1 MVNCPHCGTANQDG
15 SEFCREC
22 GQPLSTRNPL
32 LSQDT
37 SGDIPEEMPV
47 WLEELLIAQGLSK
60 PEPEKPEPRPAGRRD
75 ESLLEREP
83 EEPAAVTEAESE
95 DWLATLRS
103 RGDEP
108 PSEEVAP
115 LPTDEGDFDWLR
127 SLRESDSEVESREGP
142 SEDVGLRA
150 EPPEWLRDLG
160 GPGEEAMPTP
170 PAGTGAP
177 PAGTDAPSLEMPEA
191 GDEELPEWLRDL
203 GGPGEEAMPTPPA
216 GTGAPPVGT
225 GAPPAGTGAPPAGT
239 VAPSLEMP
247 EAKDEELPEWLR
259 DLGGPGEEA
268 TPAPPAG
275 TVAPPAG
282 TGAPPVGTG
291 APSLEMP
298 EAEDEG
304 LPEWL
309 RDLGGPGEE
318 ATPAPPAGTVAPPAG
333 TDAPSLEMPEAKDEG
348 LPEWLRDL
356 GGPGEE
362 ATPAPPAEVPDAP
375 VAGLP
380 VEGTGEAEEEKGPGV
395 EMPQWL
401 QEVQREEP
409 VLAEEE
415 GLPPD
420 WLAQPTTSD
429 ASVETDESPIPEWLK
444 GPSSS
449 PSDVIVEEK
458 ESAPPDWLQEVS
470 AALPRE
476 AGAEE
481 QPSAE
486 VPSWLQELRPSAETP
501 GPAVE
506 EEMLPPEGEGRGEDL
521 ELPSREA
528 PVEETEKPKG
538 EPEEGGEGLAA
549 ADIPD
554 WLLSLRPGK
563 EGEEPPG
570 EPELMELSGPL
581 AGIRGV
587 LPVEPLISFP
597 HLTRPE
603 KVPIK
608 VPSVSGDLLAEVVAQ
623 PPVQAAP
630 VPRRKDERIVAGV
643 QRVLIYLLVLAAVVV
658 PLLMGPIY
666 GPLDAADLRGGA
678 ETFYPLLDGQGAVAL
693 PADSVVVV
701 AFDYKPA
708 MAAELSLQ
716 ARAILDHLMRRGV
729 RIMAISLYPEGAAL
743 ASEIVDEVAAAH
755 GYIYGENYIHL
766 GYLPDQPA
774 SVRYFLNAGPAGN
787 GWKDYREGQP
797 ISQYPIAQGVGNLSA
812 VKLVIELAGNE
823 RTLQTWVE
831 QMSARTKVPLAAGV
845 SAATL
850 PYAQPYLDSGQLRA
864 LLVGLPGAVEY
875 EARIGRA
882 GDATNSLGSQVAAQ
896 ASIVLLI
903 LLGNLVH
910 LVSRGGKK

>member
-22 GQPLSTRNPL
+22 GQPLSTQNPL
-32 LSQDT
+32 LSQDG
-37 SGDIPEEMPV
+37 SGDISEEMPA
-47 WLEELLIAQGLSK
+47 WLEELLVAQGLK
-60 PEPEKPEPRPAGRRD
+60 PEAEEPEPRPAGWPD
-75 ESLLEREP
+75 ASLLEGEP
-83 EEPAAVTEAESE
+83 EEPAPVTEAEPE

-108 PSEEVAP
+108 SPEEDVP
-115 LPTDEGDFDWLR
+115 LPTDEDDFDWLR
-127 SLRESDSEVESREGP
+127 GLRESDSEVESRG
-142 SEDVGLRA
+142 

-160 GPGEEAMPTP
+160 GPGEEVTGDP
-170 PAGTGAP
+170 PSGTGAP
-177 PAGTDAPSLEMPEA
+177 PAETDAPSFEMPEA

-203 GGPGEEAMPTPPA
+203 GGPGE
-216 GTGAPPVGT
+216 V
-225 GAPPAGTGAPPAGT
+225 
-239 VAPSLEMP
+239 P
-247 EAKDEELPEWLR
+247 E
-259 DLGGPGEEA
+259 
-268 TPAPPAG
+268 TPA
-275 TVAPPAG
+275 
-282 TGAPPVGTG
+282 
-291 APSLEMP
+291 
-298 EAEDEG
+298 
-304 LPEWL
+304 
-309 RDLGGPGEE
+309 
-318 ATPAPPAGTVAPPAG
+318 
-333 TDAPSLEMPEAKDEG
+333 
-348 LPEWLRDL
+348 
-356 GGPGEE
+356 
-362 ATPAPPAEVPDAP
+362 
-375 VAGLP
+375 AGLP
-380 VEGTGEAEEEKGPGV
+380 VEGTGEAEGEKGPGA
-395 EMPQWL
+395 EMLQWL

-409 VLAEEE
+409 IPAEEE

-420 WLAQPTTSD
+420 GLAQPTTSD
-429 ASVETDESPIPEWLK
+429 ASVETDEAPIPEWLK
-444 GPSSS
+444 GPPSS
-449 PSDVIVEEK
+449 PGDVVVEEK

-470 AALPRE
+470 AALPHE
-476 AGAEE
+476 AEAETLS
-481 QPSAE
+481 SAE

-506 EEMLPPEGEGRGEDL
+506 EETPLSEEKGQEEDL
-521 ELPSREA
+521 EPLPPEA
-528 PVEETEKPKG
+528 PVEETDKPAG
-538 EPEEGGEGLAA
+538 EPEEGGEGLVA

-603 KVPIK
+603 KVPVK
-608 VPSVSGDLLAEVVAQ
+608 VPAVSGDLLAEVVAQ

-666 GPLDAADLRGGA
+666 GPLDAVDLMGGA
-678 ETFYPLLDGQGAVAL
+678 ETFYPLLDGRGAVAL
-693 PADSVVVV
+693 PSGSVVVV

-743 ASEIVDEVAAAH
+743 ASDILDELAAAH
-755 GYIYGENYIHL
+755 GYAYGENYIHL

-797 ISQYPIAQGVGNLSA
+797 VSQYPIAQGVGNLSA
-812 VKLVIELAGNE
+812 VRLVIELAGNE

-831 QMSARTKVPLAAGV
+831 QMSVRTRVPLAAGV

-864 LLVGLPGAVEY
+864 LLVGLPGAAEY

-882 GDATNSLGSQVAAQ
+882 GDATDSLGSQVAAQ